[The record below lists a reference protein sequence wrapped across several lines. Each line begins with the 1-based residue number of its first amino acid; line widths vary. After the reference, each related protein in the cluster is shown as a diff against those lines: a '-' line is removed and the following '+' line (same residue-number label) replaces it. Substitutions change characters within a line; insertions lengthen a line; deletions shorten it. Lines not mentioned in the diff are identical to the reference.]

1 MNVYED
7 AHSLARSIKASE
19 EFKQYDALKKK
30 VEQDPELDKM
40 VKDFQKK
47 QFDFQAKQL
56 MGEQMS
62 PETAQQVQ
70 ELYRIV
76 ATNPL
81 AAEFF
86 QAEVRF
92 QLMINDVY
100 KILGDAIGIGIG
112 Q

>member
-7 AHSLARSIKASE
+7 AHNLARSIKASE

-30 VEQDPELDKM
+30 VEADPELDKM

-56 MGEQMS
+56 MGDKMN
-62 PETAQQVQ
+62 PEVAAQLQ
-70 ELYRIV
+70 ELYKII

-81 AAEFF
+81 AAEFL
-86 QAEVRF
+86 QAEMRF
-92 QLMINDVY
+92 NLMINDVY
-100 KILGDAIGIGIG
+100 KILGDVIGIGIG

>member
-7 AHSLARSIKASE
+7 AHNLAKSIKASE

-40 VKDFQKK
+40 IKDFQKK

-56 MGEQMS
+56 MGEQLS
-62 PETAQQVQ
+62 PDMAQQIQ

-81 AAEFF
+81 AAEFL
-86 QAEVRF
+86 QAEMRF
-92 QLMINDVY
+92 QVMMNDVY
-100 KILGDAIGIGIG
+100 KILADAIGIGIG
-112 Q
+112 H